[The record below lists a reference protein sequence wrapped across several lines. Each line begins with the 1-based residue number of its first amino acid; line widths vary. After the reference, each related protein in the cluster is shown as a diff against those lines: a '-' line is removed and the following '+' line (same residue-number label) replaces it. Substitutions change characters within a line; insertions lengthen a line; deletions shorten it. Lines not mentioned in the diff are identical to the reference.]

1 MHRSSDPSFDLLFFL
16 FLFLKSKS
24 SVQWLAD
31 GIASKEDDLLRDRG
45 IRSEAVAVIRGQ
57 KTRDQSIIPRGD
69 KGRPVL
75 YNRRT
80 RQWSHVEKV
89 KASVAEPRSTMET
102 SRPEPISRHILPDIY
117 VFVICFLSFLFG
129 ISLLFSLLF
138 LIGFSRNWISQRR
151 DAELFNFCAL
161 FLFLFFFF

>member
-1 MHRSSDPSFDLLFFL
+1 MSNDLPRWHR
-16 FLFLKSKS
+16 
-24 SVQWLAD
+24 
-31 GIASKEDDLLRDRG
+31 EDDLLRDRG
-45 IRSEAVAVIRGQ
+45 IRSEVIRGQ

-102 SRPEPISRHILPDIY
+102 SRTDPSPYSSRHFRKRFRDLLS
-117 VFVICFLSFLFG
+117 FLSFLSF
-129 ISLLFSLLF
+129 F
-138 LIGFSRNWISQRR
+138 LIGFFREIGSRR
-151 DAELFNFCAL
+151 DADLFNFCAL
-161 FLFLFFFF
+161 FFFFLKKVDQEEFYIFRSGICVYDLYIEIIFHVFSVYF

>member
-1 MHRSSDPSFDLLFFL
+1 MTC
-16 FLFLKSKS
+16 
-24 SVQWLAD
+24 VD

-80 RQWSHVEKV
+80 RQ
-89 KASVAEPRSTMET
+89 
-102 SRPEPISRHILPDIY
+102 
-117 VFVICFLSFLFG
+117 
-129 ISLLFSLLF
+129 
-138 LIGFSRNWISQRR
+138 
-151 DAELFNFCAL
+151 
-161 FLFLFFFF
+161 

>member
-1 MHRSSDPSFDLLFFL
+1 MSNDLPRWHR
-16 FLFLKSKS
+16 
-24 SVQWLAD
+24 
-31 GIASKEDDLLRDRG
+31 EDDLLRDRG
-45 IRSEAVAVIRGQ
+45 IRSEVIRGQ

-102 SRPEPISRHILPDIY
+102 SWTDPSPYSSRHFRKRFRDL
-117 VFVICFLSFLFG
+117 LSFL
-129 ISLLFSLLF
+129 SLFF
-138 LIGFSRNWISQRR
+138 FNWIFQRNWIGICLIF
-151 DAELFNFCAL
+151 A
-161 FLFLFFFF
+161 LFFFFKEGGSRRILYF